1 MELEAHVLQDAASAS
16 ESRAWGLPH
25 LGKKKSKAGL
35 QRTRPFAGGRMPPQK
50 ASFSPFARYRVGRW
64 DFETALGAMGSLLR
78 SGILSVIFNLLKR
91 RFFKK
96 KEQQK

>member
-1 MELEAHVLQDAASAS
+1 MRLPRARAEHGVYLTSERKRAKRDCKGRGLLPGQDASA
-16 ESRAWGLPH
+16 
-25 LGKKKSKAGL
+25 K
-35 QRTRPFAGGRMPPQK
+35 T
-50 ASFSPFARYRVGRW
+50 SFSPFARYHVGRW

-78 SGILSVIFNLLKR
+78 SGILYVIFNLLKR